1 MKKAFLFVMLSAAIA
16 ALMGCTNPRDLLD
29 EAMDDAS
36 TSTASTATTD
46 ANADAGSGN

>member
-29 EAMDDAS
+29 EAMDDVTAPAPAPAAAS
-36 TSTASTATTD
+36 
-46 ANADAGSGN
+46 ADGGDGN

>member
-29 EAMDDAS
+29 EAMDDVPAPAS
-36 TSTASTATTD
+36 
-46 ANADAGSGN
+46 ADVGAGD